1 MKRFKPGIAVI
12 WLLGA
17 CLLIPQ
23 RSQARLP
30 RPLQASGTILAV
42 DVDSKT
48 LLFKQGNGKKP
59 FLLNW
64 NKETEFRNGEKTITP
79 EQIISPAA
87 ATIFYKDLTFRHPLL
102 KKVLVSASRE
112 SVSRFRPAA
121 GVS

>member
-23 RSQARLP
+23 HSQARLP
-30 RPLQASGTILAV
+30 RALQASGTILAV

-48 LLFKQGNGKKP
+48 LLFKHENGKKP

-102 KKVLVSASRE
+102 KKVLVSASRG